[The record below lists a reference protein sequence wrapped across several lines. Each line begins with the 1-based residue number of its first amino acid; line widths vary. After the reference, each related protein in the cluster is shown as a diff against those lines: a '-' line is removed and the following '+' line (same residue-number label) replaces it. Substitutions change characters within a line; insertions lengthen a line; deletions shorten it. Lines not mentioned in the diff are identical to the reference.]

1 LSPSQRNHSLNLM
14 PIIFSFF
21 PVSPLI
27 FRPNE
32 TMRFAFIKLLVAAL
46 ATTITAQEE
55 KNEDRRVEA
64 DDSVTPFVIGGTLL
78 DFNVWEQRRRYLV
91 DIKYYDPKEK
101 KLAHA
106 CGATLISPR
115 VVLTAAREFI
125 HSFFFRSAHSRIM
138 IVGYDTKDRFPSLLP
153 GSTSPSLLSSLQIAS
168 TLGARLTRVIQ
179 STLDGMPRMMTQ
191 ALQRSAFARP
201 QGTAVLIKVLP
212 MLSATKTIQR
222 THHS

>member
-1 LSPSQRNHSLNLM
+1 
-14 PIIFSFF
+14 
-21 PVSPLI
+21 
-27 FRPNE
+27 
-32 TMRFAFIKLLVAAL
+32 MRFAFINLLVAAL

-91 DIKYYDPKEK
+91 DIKYYEDPNEQ
-101 KLAHA
+101 KLAHS

-168 TLGARLTRVIQ
+168 TTIRARLTRIIQ
-179 STLDGMPRMMTQ
+179 STLDGMTRIITQ
-191 ALQRSAFARP
+191 TLQRSAFARP

-212 MLSATKTIQR
+212 MLSATKTG
-222 THHS
+222 TPPHSRMMLLSLFCRRRRKLLRFPR